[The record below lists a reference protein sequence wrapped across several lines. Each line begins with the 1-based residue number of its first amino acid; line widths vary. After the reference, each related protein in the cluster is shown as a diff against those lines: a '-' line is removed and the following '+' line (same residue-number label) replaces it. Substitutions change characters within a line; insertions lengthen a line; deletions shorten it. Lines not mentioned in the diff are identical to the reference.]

1 MSFRS
6 AGVSIPE
13 TLSAV
18 ARPDDTA
25 FAAWVRPHWPVMH
38 RLARRMAGPDRA
50 DDVVQEALAAAWR
63 KRAQFDQSRG
73 TAQVWLLAI
82 VTDQA
87 RKSARRLA
95 PSIELRDDLAVSYTD
110 DLPGRLDLD
119 RLLNRL
125 TERQRLAV
133 TLHYYLGLP
142 LDEISQVMKC
152 ATGTV
157 KSTLADARGR
167 LRAQLGEDYR

>member
-1 MSFRS
+1 M
-6 AGVSIPE
+6 
-13 TLSAV
+13 
-18 ARPDDTA
+18 ARPDDTE

-38 RLARRMAGPDRA
+38 RLARRMTGPDRA

-63 KRAQFDQSRG
+63 KRAQFDQTRG
-73 TAQVWLLAI
+73 TARVWLLAI
-82 VTDQA
+82 VADQA
-87 RKSARRLA
+87 RKSMRRIV
-95 PSIELRDDLAVSYTD
+95 PSIELRDDLLDTSNVGGVTGSDDVS
-110 DLPGRLDLD
+110 GRLDLD
-119 RLLNRL
+119 RQLSRL

-142 LDEISQVMKC
+142 LNDIAEVMGC